1 MDSLIGSV
9 ISAVQVDASYDE
21 DLETVEHT
29 VTLPVGVSGAQT
41 YCTRRTY
48 NFNLS
53 ITSEELKI
61 AKICSVPRGN
71 ACKRDKV
78 CQIS

>member
-1 MDSLIGSV
+1 MDSLIGNVMSAVQVDRLIGNV

-41 YCTRRTY
+41 YCTRRTK
-48 NFNLS
+48 
-53 ITSEELKI
+53 SEHNK
-61 AKICSVPRGN
+61 
-71 ACKRDKV
+71 
-78 CQIS
+78 